1 MSMEYGAA
9 NRTAGQAPALVHVN
23 WREVIVFVLLAY
35 CLAWGWS
42 GFWPE
47 PVYQISGGSGLGEQG
62 AQVGQNAEVLL
73 STMLTPMIA
82 ASSCDS

>member
-1 MSMEYGAA
+1 MEYGAA

-42 GFWPE
+42 GFWLLPYLSTLLTQSTT
-47 PVYQISGGSGLGEQG
+47 PTDLVDRLG
-62 AQVGQNAEVLL
+62 AEVLL